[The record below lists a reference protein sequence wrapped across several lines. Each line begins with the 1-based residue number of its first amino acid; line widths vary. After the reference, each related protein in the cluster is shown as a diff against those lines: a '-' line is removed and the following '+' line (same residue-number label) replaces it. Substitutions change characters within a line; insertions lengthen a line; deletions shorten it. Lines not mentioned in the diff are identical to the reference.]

1 MANKYWNM
9 ASKRSE
15 DETDFTER
23 DHKIALNAHFME
35 DSDII
40 EIKSPEYLQG
50 KTVILETSLISPSL
64 VILPILLL
72 VILFPDSLLTFFNP
86 IFSFLSNFELLC
98 NNCSN

>member
-1 MANKYWNM
+1 M

-40 EIKSPEYLQG
+40 EIKSPEYLKG
-50 KTVILETSLISPSL
+50 KRIILKTSLISLSL
-64 VILPILLL
+64 VILPILLV
-72 VILFPDSLLTFFNP
+72 VILFPDSLITFVSL

-98 NNCSN
+98 SNCCN